1 MIYNIH
7 PPILGR
13 IDLAEKFKLWRKK
26 RMKRRI
32 RLFAWI
38 IPTVVLLFA
47 CSTSQVASI
56 KDTVGAAVTAVNAEA
71 TAAGAQATAAGGQ
84 ATVATGKATVASS
97 TSEIFKDDF
106 SDSSSGWDT
115 ITDASG
121 TTDYSDGK
129 YLISVPDASTY
140 LFATPSTLAD
150 TTDVRIEVDVLKS
163 DDVPHDMGIICRYQD
178 SDNFYYLLVSSD
190 GYFAIGKFK
199 AGTEELIGTTDM
211 RPDKGGVVH
220 PGAADNHLRADCIG
234 DTLTLYANGTK
245 LFQVQDS
252 DFVKGN
258 VGLIAGSYKDTPIT
272 VYFDNFVV
280 TKP

>member
-1 MIYNIH
+1 MIYNI
-7 PPILGR
+7 PPPRSRTL
-13 IDLAEKFKLWRKK
+13 DPADKPNTWRK
-26 RMKRRI
+26 MKMRRSI

-38 IPTVVLLFA
+38 IPTVVFLFA
-47 CSTSQVASI
+47 CSTSQVSSI

-71 TAAGAQATAAGGQ
+71 TAAGAQATA
-84 ATVATGKATVASS
+84 TTGKAGVASS
-97 TSEIFKDDF
+97 KSEIFKDDF

-115 ITDASG
+115 ITDSSG

-129 YLISVPDASTY
+129 YLISIPDASTY
-140 LFATPSTLAD
+140 LFATPGTVAD
-150 TTDVRIEVDVLKS
+150 TTDVSIEVDILKS

-178 SDNFYYLLVSSD
+178 SNNFYYLLVSSD

-199 AGTEELIGTTDM
+199 DGSEELIGTTDM

-252 DFVKGN
+252 DFSKGN

-272 VYFDNFVV
+272 VYFDNFIV

>member
-1 MIYNIH
+1 MN
-7 PPILGR
+7 
-13 IDLAEKFKLWRKK
+13 
-26 RMKRRI
+26 RRI

-38 IPTVVLLFA
+38 IPAVVFLFA
-47 CSTSQVASI
+47 CSTSQVSSI

-71 TAAGAQATAAGGQ
+71 TAAGAQATA
-84 ATVATGKATVASS
+84 TTGKAALASS
-97 TSEIFKDDF
+97 KGDIFKDDF
-106 SDSSSGWDT
+106 SDNSSGWDT
-115 ITDASG
+115 ITDSSG

-129 YLISVPDASTY
+129 YEISIPDASTY
-140 LFATPSTLAD
+140 LFSTPSTVAD
-150 TTDVRIEVDVLKS
+150 TTDVSIEVDVLKS
-163 DDVPHDMGIICRYQD
+163 DDVPHDMGIVCRYQD

-199 AGTEELIGTTDM
+199 DGNEELIGTTDM

-245 LFQVQDS
+245 LFQVQDP
-252 DFVKGN
+252 DFSKGN
-258 VGLIAGSYKDTPIT
+258 VGLIAGSYEDAPIT

-280 TKP
+280 TKA